1 MTNRSYDKEYSVRK
15 ESVHMKW
22 KPENTLV
29 APVIPGVEDKFY
41 YVISEDCVM
50 CGSCAEACPVQAITE
65 GDGRYE
71 IDPALCIDCGTCSYV
86 CPLGVPQPV

>member
-1 MTNRSYDKEYSVRK
+1 
-15 ESVHMKW
+15 MKW
-22 KPENTLV
+22 KSENTLA

-50 CGSCAEACPVQAITE
+50 CGSCAEVCPVQAIAE
-65 GDGRYE
+65 SDGQYE

>member
-1 MTNRSYDKEYSVRK
+1 
-15 ESVHMKW
+15 MKA
-22 KPENTLV
+22 ENTLA

-41 YVISEDCVM
+41 FVISEDCVM

-65 GDGRYE
+65 GDSRYE
-71 IDPALCIDCGTCSYV
+71 IDPTRCIDCGTCSYI